1 MSVNLRDIFAFSKY
15 NFSAGLFCPPKP
27 EPMISPES
35 DPSLARPLTDAEVQY
50 VFAHL
55 AAFVETEARIDEVVT
70 WPRSNSGLRT
80 DYQIEGIPVLFPDEG
95 AAASPFELGDDG
107 NVVVRH
113 DLVKSAFFLLSAYQ
127 EWATPERDEW
137 GRYPY
142 EASIQCKLGMM
153 RRPIVNYY
161 FSWML
166 DALETQCRVNGVR
179 FARRQPLG
187 GASLHL
193 SHDLDMLHY
202 FAPRRSLYRCAQVL
216 GLRPCDTDRRRLAK
230 AAVKSL
236 ANIMRLRHD
245 HNPYWSFDVIQD
257 NEAFLGYKS
266 DWFVLPNDGGPFPPD
281 YDFAHDEDILS
292 LLRQLSE
299 RGNRVGLHAPINCRT
314 TEDYLKWSKELRE
327 VLPSLSDGCR
337 QHFLAIEP
345 RSSYRAM
352 EEAGLKLDYSYGHSR
367 HEGFRNSY
375 CFPFHPFD
383 HERQRMMNVTCVPL
397 AFMDVTCLDHRK
409 MSYDDIFL
417 AVGEMLDEVRAF
429 GGVFS
434 LLWHNST
441 FDEVYH
447 PGIGQFY
454 QDLHLFFS
462 QYQLRQFEV

>member
-1 MSVNLRDIFAFSKY
+1 
-15 NFSAGLFCPPKP
+15 
-27 EPMISPES
+27 MISPKS
-35 DPSLARPLTDAEVQY
+35 DPFLSRRLTDAEIQY

-55 AAFVETEARIDEVVT
+55 AAFVKTDARIDELIA
-70 WPRSNSGLRT
+70 WPRSEGGLRT
-80 DYQIEGIPVLFPDEG
+80 DYLVEDVLVLFPDADAG
-95 AAASPFELGDDG
+95 ASPFELDESG

-113 DLVKSAFFLLSAYQ
+113 DLVKSAFYLLSAYQ
-127 EWATPERDEW
+127 EWATDERDEW

-142 EASIQCKLGMM
+142 EASIQRKLEIMH
-153 RRPIVNYY
+153 RPLVNYY

-166 DALETQCRVNGVR
+166 DAIETQCNVKGISFERM
-179 FARRQPLG
+179 QPLG

-193 SHDLDMLHY
+193 SHDLDTLRY

-236 ANIMRLRHD
+236 ANLIRLRHD

-266 DWFVLPNDGGPFPPD
+266 DWFVLPDDGGPFPPD
-281 YDFAHDEDILS
+281 YDFAHDDDVIS
-292 LLRQLSE
+292 LLRQLSD
-299 RGNRVGLHAPINCRT
+299 RGNKVGLHAPINCKT
-314 TEDYLKWSKELRE
+314 TGDYIKWSKALRE
-327 VLPSLSDGCR
+327 VVPSLSDGCR
-337 QHFLAIEP
+337 QHFLAIDS
-345 RSSYRAM
+345 RSSFSAM
-352 EEAGLKLDYSYGHSR
+352 EGAGIKFDYSYGFSH

-383 HERQRMMNVTCVPL
+383 HERQQMMEITCVPL
-397 AFMDVTCLDHRK
+397 AFMDVTCLAHRK
-409 MSYDDIFL
+409 MGYDDIFL
-417 AVGEMLDEVRAF
+417 AVGEMLDEVRRF

-441 FDEVYH
+441 FDEVYY
-447 PGIGQFY
+447 PGVGQFY

-462 QYQLRQFEV
+462 QYQLRQFEI

>member
-1 MSVNLRDIFAFSKY
+1 
-15 NFSAGLFCPPKP
+15 
-27 EPMISPES
+27 MISPMS
-35 DPSLARPLTDAEVQY
+35 DPFLSRRLTDAESRY

-55 AAFVETEARIDEVVT
+55 AAFAETDARIDEVVA
-70 WPRSNSGLRT
+70 WPRSEGGLRT
-80 DYQIEGIPVLFPDEG
+80 DYQIDGIPVLFPDAE
-95 AAASPFELGDDG
+95 ASASPYELDAEG

-127 EWATPERDEW
+127 EWATDERDEW

-142 EASIQCKLGMM
+142 EASIQCKLGVMH
-153 RRPIVNYY
+153 RPIVNYY

-166 DALETQCRVNGVR
+166 DAIETQCNAKGIKFIRK
-179 FARRQPLG
+179 QPLG
-187 GASLHL
+187 GPSLHL
-193 SHDLDMLHY
+193 SHDLDTLRY

-236 ANIMRLRHD
+236 ANLVRLRHD

-281 YDFAHDEDILS
+281 YDFARDEDVLS

-299 RGNRVGLHAPINCRT
+299 RGNKVGLHAPINCKT
-314 TEDYLKWSKELRE
+314 TDDYIKWSKALRDM
-327 VLPSLSDGCR
+327 LPSQSDGCR
-337 QHFLAIEP
+337 QHFLSIDM

-352 EEAGLKLDYSYGHSR
+352 DDAGIKFDYSYGFSR

-383 HERQRMMNVTCVPL
+383 HDRQQMMGITCVPL
-397 AFMDVTCLDHRK
+397 AFMDVTCLAHRK

-417 AVGEMLDEVRAF
+417 AVGEMLDEVRRF

-447 PGIGQFY
+447 AGVNQFY